1 MDPRYTDFGELEF
14 VSIASYNIIEKD
26 KKSVTSPISF
36 VQQLKAMSILGWGG
50 GGGGGGKQF
59 CILLT
64 QSGSKRTIR
73 LRWKSKLKIME
84 LDLT

>member
-14 VSIASYNIIEKD
+14 VSIAFYNIIEKN

-36 VQQLKAMSILGWGG
+36 VQQLKAMLMLGL
-50 GGGGGGKQF
+50 GGKQF

-64 QSGSKRTIR
+64 QSGYQ
-73 LRWKSKLKIME
+73 KSH
-84 LDLT
+84 

>member
-14 VSIASYNIIEKD
+14 VSIASYNMIEKN

-50 GGGGGGKQF
+50 GGT
-59 CILLT
+59 ILHFID
-64 QSGSKRTIR
+64 SIWIPKES
-73 LRWKSKLKIME
+73 
-84 LDLT
+84 LDLGGNPS

>member
-14 VSIASYNIIEKD
+14 VSIASYNIIEKN

-36 VQQLKAMSILGWGG
+36 VQQLKAMSMLGWGG
-50 GGGGGGKQF
+50 EQF

-64 QSGSKRTIR
+64 QSGYQ
-73 LRWKSKLKIME
+73 KSH
-84 LDLT
+84 

>member
-14 VSIASYNIIEKD
+14 VSIASYNIIEKN
-26 KKSVTSPISF
+26 KKSVSSPISF
-36 VQQLKAMSILGWGG
+36 VQQLKAMSMLGWGG
-50 GGGGGGKQF
+50 GGGGGEF